1 MTRAAV
7 ESPALE
13 AWTRRRRRA
22 RQLLE
27 RHSFAAQLLHL
38 YSALLDVQERAFLA
52 ALNDPPPPATLAH
65 HVSRHVLRDVADA
78 TFAAGPPALADAV
91 RARLREGDPTGLVSA
106 WLAGAAQPPVDRY
119 LARAA
124 TSPLLEAL
132 GPAAAGACTG
142 PEREEHAEDRRC
154 PRCGGLPQ
162 VSSLTESGEALVSGP
177 RMLLCC
183 RCGESWIHQRMT
195 CAGCGEQ
202 TTAKL
207 PIFADAERLP
217 HLRADAC
224 QTCHRYVITV
234 DLRREP
240 EAVPVVDELV
250 ALPLDLYVQERGFA
264 KIVPN
269 LMAIG

>member
-1 MTRAAV
+1 ARQARGAGGRDQAPGRSRGQRQAGLSHRDPDPLGLRRHRRRPGPDQGRQLARQRADAVRGRRQLADAGVQGVPGEHREDLMDGLSVASMTT
-7 ESPALE
+7 E
-13 AWTRRRRRA
+13 AWARRRRRA
-22 RQLLE
+22 RQLVE
-27 RHSFAAQLLHL
+27 RHSFAA
-38 YSALLDVQERAFLA
+38 D
-52 ALNDPPPPATLAH
+52 
-65 HVSRHVLRDVADA
+65 
-78 TFAAGPPALADAV
+78 
-91 RARLREGDPTGLVSA
+91 
-106 WLAGAAQPPVDRY
+106 

-124 TSPLLEAL
+124 TAPVLEAL
-132 GPAAAGACTG
+132 GAAAGDACSG
-142 PEREEHAEDRRC
+142 RPAEGGC

-162 VSSLTESGEALVSGP
+162 LSYLTDAGETLVSGP

-202 TTAKL
+202 ATSKL
-207 PIFADAERLP
+207 PIFADAERFP

-224 QTCHRYVITV
+224 EQCRRYLITI
-234 DLRREP
+234 DLRKEP

-250 ALPLDLYVQERGFA
+250 ALPLDLYVKERGFT

>member
-1 MTRAAV
+1 MARLAV
-7 ESPALE
+7 EPLAME
-13 AWTRRRRRA
+13 AWARRRRRA
-22 RQLLE
+22 RDLAG
-27 RHSFAAQLLHL
+27 RHSFASEMLRL
-38 YSALLDVQERAFLA
+38 YEALLDVQERAFLR
-52 ALNDPPPPATLAH
+52 ALDDRPEPATLAAYVSE
-65 HVSRHVLRDVADA
+65 HVIADVAEA
-78 TFAAGPPALADAV
+78 TVKAGPPALGVAV
-91 RARLREGDPTGLVSA
+91 GDRLRDGQPDGLVAA
-106 WLAGAAQPPVDRY
+106 WLAGTRQGPVDEY

-124 TSPLLEAL
+124 AGPVLEAL
-132 GPAAAGACTG
+132 GPAAGEACAGG
-142 PEREEHAEDRRC
+142 SAESGC

-162 VSSLTESGEALVSGP
+162 VSYLSEAAEALVSGP

-183 RCGESWIHQRMT
+183 RCGESWVHQRMT

-202 TTAKL
+202 STGKL

-224 QTCHRYVITV
+224 DTCRRYVITV
-234 DLRREP
+234 DLRKDP
-240 EAVPVVDELV
+240 EAVVVVDELV